1 VKHEP
6 KKLFSSRGR
15 VPYLPIILESRPVIL
30 RPSSEAD
37 LPTFPLVCRHLNE
50 RKENLSR
57 TAYSVDNE
65 TGAEPF
71 SIARFT
77 RSMHWI
83 VRTAPTTLVHIFN
96 HATGNGSHVHVVGVL
111 KPSSDRP
118 SQLEEAGRFITNMA
132 IGTRSLK
139 PAARWHAIFFPASG
153 TCVTTT
159 AQRPCS
165 HRCGFEFLALWR
177 CERPVNIIENAKRRV
192 QLRI

>member
-1 VKHEP
+1 M
-6 KKLFSSRGR
+6 R
-15 VPYLPIILESRPVIL
+15 
-30 RPSSEAD
+30 
-37 LPTFPLVCRHLNE
+37 E
-50 RKENLSR
+50 RRIYQELQ
-57 TAYSVDNE
+57 YSVDNE

-83 VRTAPTTLVHIFN
+83 VRSPTTLVHIFN

-111 KPSSDRP
+111 KTSSDRP

-153 TCVTTT
+153 IGNNDGTTVPVAT
-159 AQRPCS
+159 DVVLNSCT
-165 HRCGFEFLALWR
+165 LAL
-177 CERPVNIIENAKRRV
+177 
-192 QLRI
+192 